1 MHAAPVQLDTLPLPL
16 VWLREP
22 AAWSADGGLTI
33 DAPGTSDWFI
43 DPSGTATVTN
53 APVLLGRPQDE
64 DFTLL
69 ARVRV
74 DAAATFDAGV
84 LFLYADDT
92 TWAKLCLERSPGGG
106 LMIVSVV
113 TRGTSDDCNSQP
125 IDGNVAW
132 LRAARANGAFA
143 FHSSL
148 DGEQWELVRHFGLPT
163 SDVRVGFEVQ
173 SPTGDG
179 CRAAFTDIA
188 YASRRLSDLRDGT

>member
-53 APVLLGRPQDE
+53 APALLGRPQDE

-92 TWAKLCLERSPGGG
+92 TWAKLCLERSPDGR
-106 LMIVSVV
+106 MMVVSVV
-113 TRGTSDDCNSQP
+113 TRGTSDDCNSH
-125 IDGNVAW
+125 IVAGNSAW
-132 LRAARANGAFA
+132 LRVARSKGAFA
-143 FHSSL
+143 FHSST
-148 DGEQWELVRHFGLPT
+148 DGARWQLIRHFGLPAG
-163 SDVRVGFEVQ
+163 DVQVGFEAQ

-179 CRAAFTDIA
+179 CRATFADIA
-188 YASRRLSDLRDGT
+188 YASRQLTDLRDET